1 MSGSSAIFLIG
12 LGAMGFVVAALCLFG
27 YDVSTARE
35 VLRQRVDL
43 LGLTRRVTDL
53 RSQSDRRQARPD
65 RRQAPRRR
73 PASTAL
79 SGNDLELARRF
90 QPFHIPA
97 ALAPYLLLLVRLSAS
112 GVLGMALLLL
122 RYCYAGMSAMWSMV
136 GIASGGAALGWSI
149 PSFALGR
156 LALNRRRA
164 IARGLADAI
173 ELLVIAVEAGLS
185 LEDAMHRIV
194 VELRRSRP
202 AIADELAITS
212 ADLKILPSRDEALHR
227 FAERVDLPSVHSVVT
242 TLSQTL
248 KYGTPLAQ
256 ALHVVA
262 EELRND
268 GLLKLEEQAN
278 RMPVLLTVPM
288 ILFILPSLF
297 LIIGGPAF
305 LKVLDAFT
313 R

>member
-1 MSGSSAIFLIG
+1 M
-12 LGAMGFVVAALCLFG
+12 
-27 YDVSTARE
+27 
-35 VLRQRVDL
+35 LRQRVDL
-43 LGLTRRVTDL
+43 LGLNVRVSDL
-53 RSQSDRRQARPD
+53 GSPSDRRQARP
-65 RRQAPRRR
+65 RRR
-73 PASTAL
+73 AASQAL
-79 SGNDLELARRF
+79 SSNDLELARRL

-97 ALAPYLLLLVRLSAS
+97 ALAPHLFLLVRLSAS
-112 GVLGMALLLL
+112 VVLGMALLLL
-122 RYCYAGMSAMWSMV
+122 GYSYGGMGANWSMV

-185 LEDAMHRIV
+185 MEDAMHRIV

-212 ADLKILPSRDEALHR
+212 ADLRILPSRDEALRR

-256 ALHVVA
+256 ALRVVA

-278 RMPVLLTVPM
+278 RMPVLLTVSM

-305 LKVLDAFT
+305 LKILDAFT